1 MLWGAEVWHLLGQKK
16 SGICMGVRVS
26 VIVCSFMWQVQ
37 CFWGCIH
44 TFFMIYRHLLH
55 ALDPRHHIAL
65 PHYWSSSGLQQRIL
79 LEVSENIPFLPHF
92 IVRWCFHVPLVFFC
106 SSLVGVITFT
116 FCGAVSYRPTARSQ
130 PAAALNI
137 NALLWFIHAF
147 DGQFS
152 WLRCQPAFR
161 PYACLCCCLGLFLLL
176 SSFFYRIFIEKKLI
190 NYEYLC
196 AVRLVTQGDRHT
208 KW

>member
-1 MLWGAEVWHLLGQKK
+1 MHSIHGTTLHCP
-16 SGICMGVRVS
+16 IIGVAV
-26 VIVCSFMWQVQ
+26 VCSNVSSLKYRK
-37 CFWGCIH
+37 
-44 TFFMIYRHLLH
+44 IYPFCH
-55 ALDPRHHIAL
+55 
-65 PHYWSSSGLQQRIL
+65 IL
-79 LEVSENIPFLPHF
+79 LCGGASMCLWFFL
-92 IVRWCFHVPLVFFC
+92 

-208 KW
+208 K